1 MNTALT
7 STTAPGKTFSSRA
20 ELADHYKSD
29 WHKYNLKR
37 REAGLPLL
45 EEADFKAR
53 WEAALALRKDKEGKS
68 NQGTDHIK
76 GSKKKK
82 NKKKHAASHTDP
94 TDSET
99 PKAQKKTVESQ
110 ENPDIEPKQCLFDS
124 HVSENLKQNVDYM
137 QKKYGFFIPD
147 QECLIDLEGLL
158 GYCQEKIKL
167 GHYCLFCEK
176 MFPTWQG
183 CQKHMISKQHT
194 KLRYEQGYW
203 EELDIFYDFKSDN
216 ASFLDHTSGGNNE
229 SENQVVEDAMDED
242 DEDGWEDISQDEG
255 GDQEDADFFEG
266 YEKEIARFG
275 LDVTPLGELV
285 FPDGRIVGHRALRRY
300 YKQRARPLSSSTA
313 IVAAKRAAGERM
325 YEGRVVNIN
334 QPLMQDTLKGAGKGI
349 LVPLKDGVE
358 GFSALSLY
366 RYRAAVRKQHRDEDK
381 ARRIKYKSTQNINR
395 MDKKANRL
403 MNGVSVA
410 HAKR

>member
-82 NKKKHAASHTDP
+82 NKKNHAASHTDP

-99 PKAQKKTVESQ
+99 SKAQKKTVESQ

-147 QECLIDLEGLL
+147 QG
-158 GYCQEKIKL
+158 
-167 GHYCLFCEK
+167 
-176 MFPTWQG
+176 
-183 CQKHMISKQHT
+183 
-194 KLRYEQGYW
+194 
-203 EELDIFYDFKSDN
+203 
-216 ASFLDHTSGGNNE
+216 E
-229 SENQVVEDAMDED
+229 S
-242 DEDGWEDISQDEG
+242 
-255 GDQEDADFFEG
+255 
-266 YEKEIARFG
+266 
-275 LDVTPLGELV
+275 
-285 FPDGRIVGHRALRRY
+285 
-300 YKQRARPLSSSTA
+300 
-313 IVAAKRAAGERM
+313 
-325 YEGRVVNIN
+325 
-334 QPLMQDTLKGAGKGI
+334 
-349 LVPLKDGVE
+349 
-358 GFSALSLY
+358 
-366 RYRAAVRKQHRDEDK
+366 
-381 ARRIKYKSTQNINR
+381 
-395 MDKKANRL
+395 
-403 MNGVSVA
+403 
-410 HAKR
+410 